1 MPDETVGRGVA
12 EKQVLL
18 ALRRLAFYHATM
30 VEVLKEELGEEEG
43 RALARAVV
51 ARYGRTI
58 GKAARARTEEQGL
71 EPTAANY
78 AEDLPHLG
86 FETERLSRD
95 PWTVRVMRCPLAAH
109 WRELGRE
116 EDGAIYCGVDQ
127 AKYEAY
133 NPELRCVHKVH
144 CLKDGADFCELV
156 VDRPTGG

>member
-1 MPDETVGRGVA
+1 MSNEAMGRGAA

-30 VEVLKEELGEEEG
+30 VEVLKEELGEEGG
-43 RALARAVV
+43 RDLARAVV
-51 ARYGRTI
+51 ARYGRKI
-58 GKAARARTEEQGL
+58 GEAARARTDEQGL
-71 EPTAANY
+71 EPDAANY
-78 AEDLPHLG
+78 AEDLPSLG

-95 PWTVRVMRCPLAAH
+95 PWTVQVKQCPMAKY
-109 WRELGRE
+109 WRELGCE

-144 CLKDGADFCELV
+144 CLKDGTDYCELV
-156 VDRPTGG
+156 VAQRE